1 MKFSELP
8 YFINRH
14 IDSRCMNH
22 VEYSRNEFPDP
33 VFDRSETRIPDERG
47 ASDLACVTCA
57 LLENK
62 SFTNCGKDCERL
74 STEFESGRSSNEI
87 SQRVTS
93 RDITFPNLFYRIVKI
108 ICRICI
114 KIVAKK
120 SLRFNHEAVK
130 SFICIFYRNVI
141 IVVNFVEIARFV
153 ETKKKEKDTAA
164 WRKSSGL
171 RGWLFMATGELI

>member
-33 VFDRSETRIPDERG
+33 VFDRSETRIPDERR

-141 IVVNFVEIARFV
+141 IVVNFVKLHVSLRL
-153 ETKKKEKDTAA
+153 KK
-164 WRKSSGL
+164 RKRY
-171 RGWLFMATGELI
+171 RGYVDDYSWPLES

>member
-164 WRKSSGL
+164 
-171 RGWLFMATGELI
+171 

>member
-141 IVVNFVEIARFV
+141 IVVNFVKLHVSLRL
-153 ETKKKEKDTAA
+153 KKKKKIPRLEENHPGYVDDYS
-164 WRKSSGL
+164 WPLES
-171 RGWLFMATGELI
+171 